1 MKIPL
6 RFQSLFEWMATN
18 RKFSLRRQHLCV
30 CGKVSCPKESAVP
43 PPLTFRFPQFFFLFF
58 SVIDW
63 RVTTHKCSHQNVP
76 NQQFLNMHFQFS
88 HKCTENLLITDHKC
102 LDENCRKL
110 PRYRNTISSIPLTT
124 SFRIIRK
131 DIEHLS
137 VNFTV
142 IKGWNTLEHHLDR
155 DIRPLKVFLLIGA
168 SFLSFHFI

>member
-1 MKIPL
+1 MCVG
-6 RFQSLFEWMATN
+6 RCHV
-18 RKFSLRRQHLCV
+18 LRRVQCHHHLLSDSPSFFSFLFCHRLTSDNSQV
-30 CGKVSCPKESAVP
+30 LSPKRPQSTILEYAFSI
-43 PPLTFRFPQFFFLFF
+43 FPQM
-58 SVIDW
+58 
-63 RVTTHKCSHQNVP
+63 R
-76 NQQFLNMHFQFS
+76 
-88 HKCTENLLITDHKC
+88 TENLLITDHKC

-131 DIEHLS
+131 DIEYLS